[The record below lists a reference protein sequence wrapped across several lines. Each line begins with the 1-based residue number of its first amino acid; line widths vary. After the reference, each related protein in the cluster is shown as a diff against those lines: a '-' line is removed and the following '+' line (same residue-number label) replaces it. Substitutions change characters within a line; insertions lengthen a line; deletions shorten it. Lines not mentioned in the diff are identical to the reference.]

1 MASLNKAK
9 KVGIW
14 AYVLVAAELAVLL
27 RHHWKRL
34 DEREQKRLPE
44 LVRKSKGRPSN
55 LTIREKRE
63 LRKMV
68 DKIGPRELAVGAA
81 DKVSPVGIP
90 NRIKSRL
97 SGIGSE

>member
-1 MASLNKAK
+1 MASLKKA
-9 KVGIW
+9 GIW
-14 AYVLVAAELAVLL
+14 AYVIVLAEIAVLL
-27 RHHWKRL
+27 KHHWDRL
-34 DEREQKRLPE
+34 DEKERQRLPQ

-97 SGIGSE
+97 SGLNNE